1 MPAVIVAV
9 AASAASYGVAAAIG
23 GGILGAVVGSI
34 AGGIVASVL
43 GQAFGLNSQDSGP
56 TASFEARGA
65 QVNASSNVE
74 YIPVIYGKR
83 KVAGPRVLTE
93 VSGPANGWL
102 HLITV
107 IGEGPIEAIDEVFLN
122 DVDITDARFSGL
134 VVVEKYLGTDGQAAS
149 AALIADLPDKW
160 TTAHQLRGVAYIY
173 TRLQWDNA
181 AWPNGVPT
189 ITANVRGRKVYD
201 PRTATTAWSDNPA
214 LCVRDYLTNTRYGR
228 GIDPSA
234 IDDDSFIAASNHC
247 DEAVSVP
254 DGNGGNTTQK
264 RYTCNGLVDTSQ
276 TLFDNYRE
284 LLSSCRGLPVYS
296 AGLHRLIIDR
306 AETPSSFAFTEDN
319 IVGAWQ
325 IAAGSKASQFSRV
338 KANFFN
344 PETNWQ
350 ADIVTSDSQLDR
362 AADNYLLLET
372 EIKLPFTT
380 NAYTAAQIAQI
391 ERKQSRFG
399 LVAKFTATIAGLRA
413 EVGAVVPITHS
424 TPGWVS
430 KPFRVMRM
438 ELLNSDEVEVWVREY
453 QSSTYALEQ
462 LEAVRVVPASNLPN
476 AFLLETPGRPSLSE
490 QLYATTN
497 SAGVKTQ
504 MVVTWTAI
512 NNAFV
517 ADYLVEY
524 KPSADASWISL
535 NASAANRVVIEDL
548 QPGSYDV
555 RLRGRNALG
564 VTSAYS
570 ETSTIEMRGLT
581 EPPVDVTNFSI
592 TASAGFAMAQWTLH
606 PDLDVR
612 IGGRIAIRHTPLT
625 SGAVWENGIT
635 VREANGDAVSAVIP
649 LMTGTYLVKAR
660 DSAGNW
666 SEGAASFVATEG
678 LLNALTI
685 VTTITEDPTFG
696 GTKTNLTL
704 SGGAIEISGSNLT
717 GSYAFTS
724 TLDLTTVAVRRF
736 EADIRATAFDTGD
749 TIDGRLN
756 NIDDWSSIDGTAVDG
771 CDATLFVRTTN
782 DDPSGSPVWGPWTP
796 FLVAE
801 FRCRGAQFRLDLV
814 RDDPQNNI
822 SIDQLRVDVKVP

>member
-9 AASAASYGVAAAIG
+9 AAAAATSAVSAAIG
-23 GGILGAVVGSI
+23 AGVLGAVIGSI

-43 GQAFGLNSQDSGP
+43 GQALGLNRQEGSPAAAFQN
-56 TASFEARGA
+56 RGA

-74 YIPVIYGKR
+74 YIPVIYGSR

-93 VSGPANGWL
+93 VSGEGNVYL

-107 IGEGPIEAIDEVFLN
+107 ISEGPIDAINEVFLN
-122 DVDITDARFSGL
+122 DVDATDARFSGL

-160 TTAHQLRGVAYIY
+160 TVAHQLRGVAYVY

-189 ITANVRGRKVYD
+189 VTCNVRGRTVYD
-201 PRTATTAWSDNPA
+201 PRTDTIAWSDNPA
-214 LCVRDYLTNTRYGR
+214 LCIRDYLTNTRYGR
-228 GIDPSA
+228 GVEDGA
-234 IDDDSFIAASNHC
+234 IDDDAFIAAANHC
-247 DEAVSVP
+247 DELVSVP
-254 DGNGGNTTQK
+254 SGAGSNTTQK

-284 LLSSCRGLPVYS
+284 LLSSCRGMPVYS
-296 AGLHRLIIDR
+296 AGLHRLIIDK
-306 AETPSSFAFTEDN
+306 AETASAFEFNEDN
-319 IVGAWQ
+319 IVGSWQ
-325 IAAGSKASQFSRV
+325 IMTGSKQSQFNRV
-338 KANFFN
+338 KAQFFN

-350 ADIVTSDSQLDR
+350 ADVVASDSALDR
-362 AADNYLLLET
+362 ASDNYLLLEN
-372 EIKLPFTT
+372 EVKLPFTT

-399 LVAKFTATIAGLRA
+399 LIAKFTATIAGLRA
-413 EVGAVVPITHS
+413 EVGAVVPVTHS
-424 TPGWVS
+424 TPGWSS
-430 KPFRVMRM
+430 KPFRVMRL
-438 ELLNSDEVEVWVREY
+438 ELLNSDEVEVWLREY
-453 QSSTYALEQ
+453 QSSTYALDQ
-462 LEAVRVVPASNLPN
+462 LEAVRVVAASNLPN
-476 AFLLETPGRPSLSE
+476 AFLLNAPGRPALSE

-504 MVVTWTAI
+504 MIVTWMAI
-512 NNAFV
+512 DDAFV
-517 ADYLVEY
+517 VDYLVEY
-524 KPSADASWISL
+524 KASADSSWISL
-535 NASAANRVVIEDL
+535 SASAANRVVIEDL
-548 QPGSYDV
+548 QPGFYDV

-564 VTSAYS
+564 VTSGYS
-570 ETSTIEMRGLT
+570 ETSTVQILGLT
-581 EPPVDVTNFSI
+581 APPEDVTEFSV
-592 TASAGFAMAQWTLH
+592 TASAGFAMAQWALH

-612 IGGRIAIRHTPLT
+612 IGGRIVIRHTPLT

-635 VREANGDAVSAVIP
+635 VREVNGDAVASVIP
-649 LMTGTYLVKAR
+649 LMTGTYLAKAR

-666 SEGAASFVATEG
+666 SEAAVAFVATEG
-678 LLNALTI
+678 LLTALSI

-704 SGGAIEISGSNLT
+704 GGGAIEISGTNLT

-724 TLDLTTVAVRRF
+724 TLDLSTVAVRRF
-736 EADIRATAFDTGD
+736 EADISATSFDTGD

-756 NIDDWSSIDGTAVDG
+756 NVDDWSSIDGTIVDG
-771 CDATLFVRTTN
+771 CDAKLYIRTTN
-782 DDPSGSPVWGPWTP
+782 DNPGGSPVWGPWTP
-796 FLVAE
+796 FLVAD
-801 FRCRGAQFRLDLV
+801 FSCRGAQFRLDLV
-814 RDDPQNNI
+814 RDDAQNNI